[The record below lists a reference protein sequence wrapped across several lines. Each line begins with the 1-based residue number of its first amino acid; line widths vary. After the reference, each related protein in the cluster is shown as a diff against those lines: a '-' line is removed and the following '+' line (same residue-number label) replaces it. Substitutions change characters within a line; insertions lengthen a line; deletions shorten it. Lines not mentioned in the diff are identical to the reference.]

1 MHSSCLQGR
10 QAIEWVIGKIETEMT
25 DLKNSAVKNKD
36 EIITQTRKSIDE
48 FRSSTR
54 KTLDE
59 MLLTWY
65 MEKLLDQLGTSS
77 SCDSCKYNFHMR
89 SFSFLILMISLVR
102 FIISY
107 FYDWISYFLL
117 SHYNSYFCF
126 NYIICF
132 LIRFVFHLRV
142 FVGLACF

>member
-59 MLLTWY
+59 MLLT
-65 MEKLLDQLGTSS
+65 
-77 SCDSCKYNFHMR
+77 
-89 SFSFLILMISLVR
+89 
-102 FIISY
+102 
-107 FYDWISYFLL
+107 
-117 SHYNSYFCF
+117 
-126 NYIICF
+126 
-132 LIRFVFHLRV
+132 
-142 FVGLACF
+142 